1 MSDKATWTDEKTH
14 LLLECFRDELARGNG
29 CWRTEKGRLD
39 KVVASVQHEGVN
51 KLLETQALR
60 NNSGFGWDAASSLP
74 TAPDEVWTA
83 YIAANPKSAAFRV
96 KPFPFYDQ
104 IHAIFS
110 GAVATGEYACY
121 ESPASEADITG
132 ETLSDNA
139 VSTDASCILEEATHN
154 NDMINQRTKK
164 QKRGTSVADSLI
176 YLADTQQ
183 RIHQERFFKPPT
195 TTERALA
202 LFKRMGLPL
211 SPRQNLDFAQY
222 LTMTPSADVLFLN
235 ISDESRL
242 ELIAE
247 VCSINVA
254 DLEV

>member
-1 MSDKATWTDEKTH
+1 M
-14 LLLECFRDELARGNG
+14 CYN
-29 CWRTEKGRLD
+29 RTLD
-39 KVVASVQHEGVN
+39 DQLHS
-51 KLLETQALR
+51 
-60 NNSGFGWDAASSLP
+60 
-74 TAPDEVWTA
+74 
-83 YIAANPKSAAFRV
+83 V

-110 GAVATGEYACY
+110 GAVATGQYACTTIASLTDANGPGC

-139 VSTDASCILEEATHN
+139 VSTDASSILEEATHN

-164 QKRGTSVADSLI
+164 QKQGNSVADSLI
-176 YLADTQQ
+176 HLADTQQ

-195 TTERALA
+195 TTERALP

-235 ISDESRL
+235 ISYESRL

>member
-14 LLLECFRDELARGNG
+14 LLLECFRDELARG
-29 CWRTEKGRLD
+29 KGTDAGGLKKEGWTRLLRVFNT
-39 KVVASVQHEGVN
+39 KASTN
-51 KLLETQALR
+51 YSKTQALR

-139 VSTDASCILEEATHN
+139 VSTDASSILEEATHN

-164 QKRGTSVADSLI
+164 QKRGTSDSPR
-176 YLADTQQ
+176 A
-183 RIHQERFFKPPT
+183 FFKPPT